1 MFTVQGMPRSGTT
14 LLAQCLNAHP
24 ELVVPDETDFMVPA
38 AHAFCQVDDPD
49 ACRALLADLVTATA
63 RFEATLGRWLSVA
76 EARDVVL
83 GAPYRFDAIVTAL
96 YEAIASAEGVALA
109 GDKSP
114 NDLAQAEILAQ
125 AGFFGESVRTV
136 HLVRDPRDVMVSMTR
151 LGWLDG
157 LDVNY
162 ANQWRTANMNLRRRL
177 EGGDGY
183 LVVRYEDVVAD
194 PAAAFSAICTFLDVD
209 FVPAMLD
216 ETARFS
222 QFPEHRGMS
231 QHAATYRPIA
241 ADSVGRYRQVFDRQ
255 TLADVDE
262 RAGEALVAFGYA
274 TG

>member
-24 ELVVPDETDFMVPA
+24 DLVVPDETDFMVPA
-38 AHAFCQVDDPD
+38 AHAFCLVDDAD
-49 ACRALLADLVTATA
+49 AGRALLGDLVCATA
-63 RFEATLGRWLSVA
+63 RFEATLGRWLAPERVRALVA
-76 EARDVVL
+76 EQ
-83 GAPYRFDAIVTAL
+83 PYRFDRIVAAL
-96 YEAIASAEGVALA
+96 YEAVADEAGVALA

-114 NDLAQAEILAQ
+114 NDLAQSEILGQ
-125 AGFFGESVRTV
+125 AGFFSDEVRTV

-157 LDVNY
+157 LDANY
-162 ANQWRTANMNLRRRL
+162 ANQWRTANLNLHRRL
-177 EGGDGY
+177 AGHDDRY
-183 LVVRYEDVVAD
+183 LVVRYEDVVAE
-194 PAAAFSAICTFLDVD
+194 PEPVFARICALLGVD
-209 FVPAMLD
+209 FVPAMLS

-255 TLADVDE
+255 TLQDVED
-262 RAGEALVAFGYA
+262 RAGEALAVFGY
-274 TG
+274 GQ